1 MTATRG
7 GVMIDYFSGSPPPRL
22 RFTRS
27 GEFTMPRPFARRL
40 GPALALVAVGVLSA
54 ASLAALR
61 LVTAGESMTAAAT
74 AWLAGLDDVQR
85 GRARADFEAASRT
98 DWHFIPKPIR
108 KGLPLSDMT
117 KPQQEQAHDLLK
129 AALSEAGYGKAVAI
143 MELDE
148 LLRLLEGTAAKNTR
162 DSLRYYVT
170 IFGQPGPKGSWGLSF
185 EGHHLSLNFTVR
197 DGVLVDSTP
206 QFMGA
211 NPAEVKTTFP
221 GLPAAGSR
229 VLAAEESLAFKLVI
243 SLDEPQRKRA
253 VIAAEAPDEI
263 RGAGDPQPP
272 AGPPAGIP
280 FRDLSADQQSLVRQL
295 VETYCGSMPAEVA
308 GERLALIEQ
317 GSPAAA
323 GLVHHGWDEIHF
335 AWAGGLEPGKG
346 HYYRLEGPSF
356 VVEFVNVQPDA
367 EGNPANHI
375 HCVWRDKTG
384 DFR

>member
-1 MTATRG
+1 M
-7 GVMIDYFSGSPPPRL
+7 PRL
-22 RFTRS
+22 
-27 GEFTMPRPFARRL
+27 PIRRHALLLAAIATGCL
-40 GPALALVAVGVLSA
+40 GTAGV
-54 ASLAALR
+54 AALR
-61 LVTAGESMTAAAT
+61 LVTAGESLTAAAST
-74 AWLAGLDDVQR
+74 WLAGLDEVQKT
-85 GRARADFEAASRT
+85 RATADFAAATRT
-98 DWHFIPKPIR
+98 DWHFVPKPIR
-108 KGLPLSDMT
+108 KGLPLTDMT
-117 KPQQEQAHDLLK
+117 KPQRDQAHAVLK

-148 LLRLLEGTAAKNTR
+148 LLRRLEGTAAKNTR

-170 IFGQPGPKGSWGLSF
+170 IFGTPGPTGSWGLSF

-197 DGVLVDSTP
+197 DGALVDSTP

-211 NPAEVKTTFP
+211 NPAEVKSTFA

-229 VLAAEESLAFKLVI
+229 VLAAEESLAFELVT
-243 SLDEPQRKRA
+243 SLDGEQRKRA
-253 VIAAEAPDEI
+253 VLAAEAPAEI
-263 RGAGDPQPP
+263 RAAGAAQPP
-272 AGPPAGIP
+272 AEPPAGIP
-280 FRDLSADQQSLVRQL
+280 FSKLSADQQSLVRRL

-308 GERLALIEQ
+308 GERLAVIEK

-335 AWAGGLEPGKG
+335 AWAGALEPGKG
-346 HYYRLEGPSF
+346 HSYRLEGPSF

-367 EGNPANHI
+367 EGNPANHV

>member
-1 MTATRG
+1 MPTPTRHQA
-7 GVMIDYFSGSPPPRL
+7 RL
-22 RFTRS
+22 
-27 GEFTMPRPFARRL
+27 
-40 GPALALVAVGVLSA
+40 LAVAVILLGLLATAGVA
-54 ASLAALR
+54 AVR
-61 LVTAGESMTAAAT
+61 LVTAGESLTAAAT
-74 AWLAGLDDVQR
+74 AWLAGLDEVQK
-85 GRARADFEAASRT
+85 ARATADFAAATRT
-98 DWHFIPKPIR
+98 DWHFVPKPIR
-108 KGLPLSDMT
+108 KGLPLTDMT
-117 KPQQEQAHDLLK
+117 KPQRDQAHAVLK

-148 LLRLLEGTAAKNTR
+148 LLRRLEGTTAKNTR

-170 IFGQPGPKGSWGLSF
+170 IFGTPGPTGSWGLSF

-197 DGVLVDSTP
+197 DGALVDSTP

-211 NPAEVKTTFP
+211 NPAEVKTTFA

-229 VLAAEESLAFKLVI
+229 VLAAEESLAFELVT
-243 SLDEPQRKRA
+243 SLDGEQRKRA
-253 VIAAEAPDEI
+253 VIAAEAPAEI
-263 RGAGDPQPP
+263 RAAGAAQPP
-272 AGPPAGIP
+272 AEPPAGIP
-280 FRDLSADQQSLVRQL
+280 FSKLSADQQSLVRRL

-308 GERLALIEQ
+308 GERLGLIEK

-335 AWAGGLEPGKG
+335 AWAGALEPGKG
-346 HYYRLEGPSF
+346 HSYRLEGPSF